1 MNQPAESPVVPPF
14 RTFLWASVLL
24 SLFGWGGLAVLI
36 ATTLPTLGPRWLFF
50 FLLLTGLSGTALPLA
65 YFINLRFPTHPP
77 ADGSAIL
84 REAMFIG
91 IYGCLTLWLQQGRV
105 LTMPLALI
113 LALGFFL
120 IEFLIRVREVSRWK
134 PRETA
139 DE

>member
-1 MNQPAESPVVPPF
+1 MNQSEAPTIPPF
-14 RTFLWASVLL
+14 RTFLWAGVLL
-24 SLFGWGGLAVLI
+24 SLFGWGGLAVLV

-50 FLLLTGLSGTALPLA
+50 FLLLTAISGTALPVT
-65 YFINLRFPTHPP
+65 YFVNLRFPSNPP
-77 ADGSAIL
+77 ADGGAIL

-91 IYGCLTLWLQQGRV
+91 IYGCLAFWLQQGRV

-120 IEFLIRVREVSRWK
+120 VEFLIRIREVSRWK
-134 PRETA
+134 PKETP

>member
-1 MNQPAESPVVPPF
+1 MNQPEAPSIPPF

-24 SLFGWGGLAVLI
+24 GLFGWGGLAVLV

-50 FLLLTGLSGTALPLA
+50 FLLLTGLSGTALPVT
-65 YFINLRFPTHPP
+65 YFINLRFPSNPP
-77 ADGSAIL
+77 ADGAAIL

-91 IYGCLTLWLQQGRV
+91 IYGCLAFWLQQGRV

-120 IEFLIRVREVSRWK
+120 VEFLIRIREVSRWK
-134 PRETA
+134 PKETA